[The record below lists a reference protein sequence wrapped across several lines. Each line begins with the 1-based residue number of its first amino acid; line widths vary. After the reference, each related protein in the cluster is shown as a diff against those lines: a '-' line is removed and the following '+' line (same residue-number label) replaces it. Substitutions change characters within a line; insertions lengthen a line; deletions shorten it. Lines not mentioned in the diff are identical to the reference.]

1 MLKYIFSMVGT
12 KICVLDEK
20 INIFANQ
27 VDENIIEDISSNP
40 IYVYKLM
47 KEMNWFYE
55 NFYVAHIDN
64 SIFEP
69 GK

>member
-1 MLKYIFSMVGT
+1 MVEA
-12 KICVLDEK
+12 KICFMGEK
-20 INIFANQ
+20 INIVANQ

-47 KEMNWFYE
+47 KEMHWFYE
-55 NFYVAHIDN
+55 NFYATHIDN
-64 SIFEP
+64 SSLEP

>member
-1 MLKYIFSMVGT
+1 MVEA
-12 KICVLDEK
+12 KICFMGEK
-20 INIFANQ
+20 INIVANQ

-47 KEMNWFYE
+47 KELNWFYE
-55 NFYVAHIDN
+55 YFYATHID
-64 SIFEP
+64 SSSLEP

>member
-1 MLKYIFSMVGT
+1 MG
-12 KICVLDEK
+12 EK
-20 INIFANQ
+20 INNVANQ

-55 NFYVAHIDN
+55 NFYSTHIDN
-64 SIFEP
+64 SSLES